1 MPVALYYGGND
12 WLADPSDVK
21 ILMQKLK
28 SKWYDKYIAPW
39 QYLDFTW
46 GLDAASVVYDDIIK
60 RINEIEYGL

>member
-1 MPVALYYGGND
+1 
-12 WLADPSDVK
+12 
-21 ILMQKLK
+21 MQKLK

-39 QYLDFTW
+39 QHLDFTW